1 MWSENQ
7 KESTDKEESED
18 LLPMP
23 LLEVDKKKRKLEA
36 EETIAERV
44 KLNPQKRKR
53 KNERTGLKIW
63 TPNKLLTRLPI

>member
-23 LLEVDKKKRKLEA
+23 LPEVDKKKKIRAIRNYCRKSEIKSSKK
-36 EETIAERV
+36 E
-44 KLNPQKRKR
+44 KKKW
-53 KNERTGLKIW
+53 KNRIKNI
-63 TPNKLLTRLPI
+63 NSKQIIN

>member
-23 LLEVDKKKRKLEA
+23 LLEVDKKKRKLEE

-53 KNERTGLKIW
+53 KNERTGLKI
-63 TPNKLLTRLPI
+63 

>member
-23 LLEVDKKKRKLEA
+23 LLEVDIKKKIRGRRNYCRKSE
-36 EETIAERV
+36 I
-44 KLNPQKRKR
+44 KSSKK
-53 KNERTGLKIW
+53 KK
-63 TPNKLLTRLPI
+63 KK

>member
-7 KESTDKEESED
+7 KESIDKEESED

-53 KNERTGLKIW
+53 KNERTGLKI
-63 TPNKLLTRLPI
+63 

>member
-53 KNERTGLKIW
+53 KNERTGLKI
-63 TPNKLLTRLPI
+63 